1 MGPELLATLF
11 DRHAAALELYAAQ
24 WTNAPADVVQ
34 EAFIRLV
41 QQDPLPERIVP
52 WLFRT
57 VRNGAISVVR
67 ASNRRQKHETVFAK
81 SAPLWFEANSESEID
96 AEAATDALQ
105 KLPLEQREVIVMKIW
120 GGLSFEQIAEV
131 TETSSSTTHRRYEA
145 GLQSLRERLGM
156 SWPKENSSL
165 KS

>member
-1 MGPELLATLF
+1 MDPELLATLF

-41 QQDPLPERIVP
+41 QQDPLPDRIVP
-52 WLFRT
+52 WLYRT

-67 ASNRRQKHETVFAK
+67 SSSRRHKHESNFAQ
-81 SAPLWFEANSESEID
+81 STQLWFEANSESEID

-105 KLPLEQREVIVMKIW
+105 ELPVEQREVIVMKIW